1 MQWLWDKRK
10 WIGSSICFLIL
21 GSSVYFYNI
30 ENQTREQPL
39 AFTEEGRTEQGEPA
53 QAEPTVEDKQK
64 PQEVQPAAASL
75 IVDIKGAVA
84 SPGVYTLDADARVY
98 QAIGMAG
105 GLLPEADAKQV
116 NGAQKLADGMMI
128 YIPLKG
134 ETLAQTEGASLGSAA
149 GGGLLIAGA
158 QEKEATKINLNTA
171 TAEQLQTIPG
181 IGPRK
186 AEAII
191 QYREENGPFKTI
203 EGLTNIAGIGAKTV
217 EKMRDKIF
225 VQ

>member
-1 MQWLWDKRK
+1 
-10 WIGSSICFLIL
+10 
-21 GSSVYFYNI
+21 
-30 ENQTREQPL
+30 
-39 AFTEEGRTEQGEPA
+39 
-53 QAEPTVEDKQK
+53 
-64 PQEVQPAAASL
+64 
-75 IVDIKGAVA
+75 
-84 SPGVYTLDADARVY
+84 
-98 QAIGMAG
+98 
-105 GLLPEADAKQV
+105 
-116 NGAQKLADGMMI
+116 
-128 YIPLKG
+128 
-134 ETLAQTEGASLGSAA
+134 
-149 GGGLLIAGA
+149 IAGA

-191 QYREENGPFKTI
+191 QYREENGPFKTV

>member
-39 AFTEEGRTEQGEPA
+39 AFTEEGQTEQGEPA

-64 PQEVQPAAASL
+64 PQEVQPDAASL

-134 ETLAQTEGASLGSAA
+134 ETLTQTEGASTGSTS
-149 GGGLLIAGA
+149 GGGMLIAGA

-191 QYREENGPFKTI
+191 QYREENGPFKTV